1 MALEG
6 FYNLKDKKKENILQS
21 VVNCLKE
28 KTYDE
33 LSVNDIVVAADIS
46 RGSFYNYFVDKSDA
60 VSTLVDSKI
69 KQYMD
74 GFVSAVI
81 FSSYD
86 LIEGTRHFYEQV
98 KERFKDEINISIVRN
113 IRFLSE
119 FAFQSLHSE
128 KFRDYRNEIIDWLIK
143 NTKEGKEVLKTKKK
157 MQNILDMLVL
167 LVLNSI
173 VIQIIFRSNFLSA
186 NDDLNYKLDTIKKG
200 LI

>member
-6 FYNLKDKKKENILQS
+6 FYNLKDKKKEHILQS
-21 VVNCLKE
+21 VINCLKK

-119 FAFQSLHSE
+119 FAFQSLHSD
-128 KFRDYRNEIIDWLIK
+128 KFRGYRNEIIDWLIK

-173 VIQIIFRSNFLSA
+173 VIQIIFRPNFLSA